1 MDLQLSSRVQS
12 IKPSPTLAV
21 TNKAAELRAAG
32 QDIIGLG
39 AGEPDFDTPDH
50 IKAAAI
56 EAIHNGQTKY
66 TSVDGTPALK
76 KAIIAK
82 FKRDNGLN
90 YEANQILVSSGGKQS
105 FFNLALA
112 VLNAGDEAII
122 PAPYWVSYPDM
133 VLVAE
138 GKPVILASTAETRF
152 KITPQQLEGAIT
164 DRTRLF
170 VINSPS
176 NPSGMAY
183 TLSELQALGDVLKN
197 HPQVMIATDDM
208 YEPILWTGEPFCNIL
223 DATPELYD
231 RTFVLN
237 GVSKAYAMTGWRI
250 GYAAGPAK
258 IIGAMKKIQS
268 QSTSNPAS
276 VSQAAAQ
283 AALDGS
289 QDCVQTMVTAF
300 RERHDYLV
308 EALNTLPGVECLKG
322 DGTFYAFPS
331 FQGAIN
337 ADSSVSNDVEFAE
350 KLLKEAGVALVPGS
364 AFGMPGHMRL
374 SFATSQEILTNAIE
388 RLRKALG

>member
-32 QDIIGLG
+32 LDIIGLG

-66 TSVDGTPALK
+66 TAVDGTPALK

-82 FKRDNGLN
+82 FKRDNGLD

-138 GKPVILASTAETRF
+138 GKPVILESTAETRF
-152 KITPQQLEGAIT
+152 KITPQQLDNAIT

-183 TLSELQALGDVLKN
+183 TFEELQALGEVLKKY
-197 HPQVMIATDDM
+197 PQVMIATDDM
-208 YEPILWTGEPFCNIL
+208 YEPILWTGKPFCNIL
-223 DATPELYD
+223 NATPELYD

-258 IIGAMKKIQS
+258 VIGAMKKIQS

-276 VSQAAAQ
+276 ISQAAAQ

-300 RERHDYLV
+300 HERHDYLV
-308 EALNTLPGVECLKG
+308 DALNTLPGVECLKG
-322 DGTFYAFPS
+322 DGTFYVFPS
-331 FQGAIN
+331 FQGAID

-374 SFATSQEILTNAIE
+374 SFATSQEILKSAIE
-388 RLRKALG
+388 RLKKALE

>member
-1 MDLQLSSRVQS
+1 LDLQLSSRVQS

>member
-66 TSVDGTPALK
+66 TAVDGTPALK

-138 GKPVILASTAETRF
+138 GKPVILESTAETRF

-308 EALNTLPGVECLKG
+308 EALNTLPGVDCLKG

>member
-138 GKPVILASTAETRF
+138 GKPVILESTAETRF

-183 TLSELQALGDVLKN
+183 TLSELQALGDVLKKY
-197 HPQVMIATDDM
+197 PQVMIATDDM